1 MSKRFHIVINGKSYD
16 AEVEEVGAY
25 PSEMVA
31 VATLVNAQATSTP
44 ASVPVASS
52 ASSGASSTATAP
64 LAGVVLGLSV
74 KVGDTVKEGEC
85 FVKIEAMKMENEIP
99 SPKTGTVTKVYVSD
113 GQQVKADDPLIDIA

>member
-31 VATLVNAQATSTP
+31 VATPTSAP
-44 ASVPVASS
+44 ASAPTNEAPVSAASS
-52 ASSGASSTATAP
+52 SGSSTATAP
-64 LAGVVLGLSV
+64 LAGVVLGLAV

-99 SPKTGTVTKVYVSD
+99 SPKSGTVTKVYVSD